1 MSHVLVPIDLLQE
14 SSWTKA
20 IPQAFAIA
28 ATDGAAVT
36 IMTVVPEF
44 VGGLDW
50 RYAIRGETG
59 GSENLDVGGF
69 VREANERLQQV
80 GRRHAPAGAS
90 FDTVARYGVIYEEI
104 LAVAEELPASQIV
117 MASHR
122 PGVTDFMLGPVTDRI
137 VRHAPCSVYV
147 VRD

>member
-1 MSHVLVPIDLLQE
+1 MSHILGPIDLLQE
-14 SSWTKA
+14 SSWRKA
-20 IPQAFAIA
+20 LPQAFQLA
-28 ATDGAAVT
+28 AVADARVT
-36 IMTVVPEF
+36 IMTVVPEV

-59 GSENLDVGGF
+59 GSEDLDTDAL

-80 GRRHAPAGAS
+80 GMSVAPPGTG
-90 FDTVARYGVIYEEI
+90 FDTIARYGVVYEEI
-104 LAVAEELPASQIV
+104 LAVAEELPAAQIV

-122 PGVTDFMLGPVTDRI
+122 PGLKDYLLGEVTSRI
-137 VRHAPCSVYV
+137 VRHAACSVLV